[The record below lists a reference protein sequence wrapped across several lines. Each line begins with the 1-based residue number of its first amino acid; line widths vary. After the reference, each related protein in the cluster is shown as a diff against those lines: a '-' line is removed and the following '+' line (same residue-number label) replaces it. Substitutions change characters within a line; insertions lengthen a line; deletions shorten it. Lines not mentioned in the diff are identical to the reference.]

1 MTRDPLGE
9 TVGRWWRQGRQ
20 QLARMPLSMARVPDA
35 PAQALRDPWP
45 GNAAR
50 GANILRGSLEIAGGR
65 IGLWPEGFL
74 NSGGLPLLR
83 AAAHGFTWL
92 RDLRALGTDAAR
104 VRARDLVDGWLA
116 APPDAEVALAEV
128 IGSRLCAWLCH
139 YDFFAATADDAFR
152 SRLMARLVADSRALA
167 AALPTEEM
175 DSRAIRALKGL
186 VAAGAALPDHASL
199 LARAMKVLG
208 QELSRQ
214 ILPDGC
220 HAERSP
226 ARMLAV
232 LADLI
237 EIRQYL
243 AAAHTDPPPPLV
255 AAIDR
260 IAAASRVLR
269 HADGGMAIFNAS
281 REDGPRPIELVLAQ
295 AGRAT
300 RPASSLPAGGF
311 YRLAA
316 GRSLVIVDG
325 GAPPPPRLDRL
336 AHAGTLS
343 FEFSVGRERLI
354 VNCGTALAA
363 TQEWRDGLR
372 FTAAHSTL
380 VIADT
385 SSSELREEGLG
396 RRPQHVDARHE
407 ESMGAHWLHL
417 SHDGWKRVFG
427 AVHVRR
433 FYLSESGEDLR
444 GEDTIEADSP
454 QAFAIRFHLH
464 PSVGASLQQ
473 DGEAA
478 LLRLPSGSGWRLRA
492 KGARLTLEPSVYLG
506 GTEPRRTEQVV
517 LTGYADGDQKVLW
530 ALTKVTERERKERS
544 GGEGVG
550 GDED

>member
-1 MTRDPLGE
+1 VSGTI
-9 TVGRWWRQGRQ
+9 GRWWRQGRQ
-20 QLARMPLSMARVPDA
+20 QLARVPLSMARVPDA
-35 PAQALRDPWP
+35 PSQTLRDPWP
-45 GNAAR
+45 GDASR
-50 GANILRGSLEIAGGR
+50 GAAILRGSLEVAGGKV
-65 IGLWPEGFL
+65 GLWPEGFL
-74 NSGGLPLLR
+74 GSPDTPGGGLPLLR
-83 AAAHGFTWL
+83 AAAHGFAWL

-104 VRARDLVDGWLA
+104 VRARDLVDAWLA
-116 APPDAEVALAEV
+116 APPDAQVARPEVA
-128 IGSRLCAWLCH
+128 GSRLSAWLSH

-152 SRLMARLVADSRALA
+152 QRLMARLVADARALA

-175 DSRAIRALKGL
+175 DARAIAALKGV

-199 LARAMKVLG
+199 LNRALRVLG
-208 QELSRQ
+208 QELERQ
-214 ILPDGC
+214 VLPDGS

-226 ARMLAV
+226 AQTLAV

-237 EIRQYL
+237 EIRLHL
-243 AAAHTDPPPPLV
+243 AAARAEAPPVLT

-260 IAAASRVLR
+260 LAAALRVLR
-269 HADGGMAIFNAS
+269 HGDGGLAIFNATA
-281 REDGPRPIELVLAQ
+281 EDGACPLELVLAQ

-300 RPASSLPAGGF
+300 RAAASLPDGGF

-325 GAPPPPRLDRL
+325 GAPPPPRLDRR

-343 FEFSVGRERLI
+343 FEFSVGRERMI

-363 TQEWRDGLR
+363 TQEWREGLR
-372 FTAAHSTL
+372 YTAAHSTL

-385 SSSELREEGLG
+385 SSSEVREEGLG

-433 FYLSESGEDLR
+433 LYLAESGEDLR
-444 GEDTIEADSP
+444 GEDTVEADAP
-454 QAFAIRFHLH
+454 QPFVIRFHLH
-464 PSVGASLQQ
+464 PSVDASLQQ
-473 DGEAA
+473 DGEAV

-492 KGARLTLEPSVYLG
+492 DGARMTLEGSVYLG
-506 GTEPRRTEQVV
+506 GPEPRRGEQVV
-517 LTGYADGDQKVLW
+517 LTGYADGPQQVRW
-530 ALTKVTERERKERS
+530 AITKVT
-544 GGEGVG
+544 
-550 GDED
+550 

>member
-1 MTRDPLGE
+1 
-9 TVGRWWRQGRQ
+9 
-20 QLARMPLSMARVPDA
+20 MARVPDA
-35 PAQALRDPWP
+35 PSQALRDPWP

-50 GANILRGSLEIAGGR
+50 GANLLRGSLEAAGGK

-74 NSGGLPLLR
+74 TPGGLPLLR
-83 AAAHGFTWL
+83 AAAHGFSWL

-104 VRARDLVDGWLA
+104 VRARDLADAWLA
-116 APPDAEVALAEV
+116 APPDAEVALAHV

-152 SRLMARLVADSRALA
+152 SRLMARLVADARTLA

-175 DSRAIRALKGL
+175 DARAIAALKGV
-186 VAAGAALPDHASL
+186 VAAGVALPDHTSL
-199 LARAMKVLG
+199 LGRAMKVLD
-208 QELSRQ
+208 QELTRQ
-214 ILPDGC
+214 ILADGC

-232 LADLI
+232 LADLV

-243 AAAHTDPPPPLV
+243 ASGRADPPPFL
-255 AAIDR
+255 AGAIDR
-260 IAAASRVLR
+260 LSAALRVVR

-281 REDGPRPIELVLAQ
+281 REDGPRAIELVLAQ

-300 RPASSLPAGGF
+300 RPANALPAGGF

-363 TQEWRDGLR
+363 TQEWREGMR
-372 FTAAHSTL
+372 TTAAHSTL

-385 SSSELREEGLG
+385 SSSEVREEGLG
-396 RRPQHVDARHE
+396 RRPHHVEARHD

-417 SHDGWKRVFG
+417 SHDGWQRVFG
-427 AVHVRR
+427 AIHTRR
-433 FYLSESGEDLR
+433 LYLAESGDDLR
-444 GEDTIEADSP
+444 GEDAIEADTP
-454 QAFAIRFHLH
+454 RAFAIRFHLH

-478 LLRLPSGSGWRLRA
+478 LLRLPSGMGWRLRA

-517 LTGYADGDQKVLW
+517 LTGFADGEQKILW
-530 ALTKVTERERKERS
+530 AMTKVA
-544 GGEGVG
+544 
-550 GDED
+550 